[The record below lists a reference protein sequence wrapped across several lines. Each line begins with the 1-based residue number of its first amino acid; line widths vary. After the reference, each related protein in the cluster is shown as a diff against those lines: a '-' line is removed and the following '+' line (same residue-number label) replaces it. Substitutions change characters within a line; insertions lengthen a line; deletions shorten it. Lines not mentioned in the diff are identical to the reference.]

1 MSDERTPGA
10 SGADRAAP
18 DGETRSG
25 ADTTPGVET
34 TTLAQDVATLGD
46 GPPEAPGQQSS
57 LARRIWSVAAVPVL
71 SVLLALVVGAV
82 IITLSSVV
90 ITGSLDLALWIT
102 AYSAL
107 IEGGLG
113 IGGKDPLNSLTRTIT
128 NSAPLLLAGLSVA
141 LGFKAGL
148 FNIGATGQ
156 FVIGGLAAAIAGA
169 LVAELNFILAI
180 PIAIAAGVAAG
191 AFYGFVPGFLKATTG
206 AHEVVTTIMLNFIAV
221 FTGTALVINLFRS
234 PDFTFDRTAD
244 VGAAA
249 LPVIFGRD
257 LHLGVLVAYAFV
269 PIFWWFVWR
278 TTLGFEIRTV
288 GANPNAARY
297 AGMSP
302 RRLIMLTMSLCGFLA
317 GLAGVVQFLGEIGF
331 YPATFG
337 TQIGFD
343 AIAIAL
349 LGRSHPIGVML
360 GALLFGFMRAGAPLM
375 QIRADIPIE
384 IIDVLTATI
393 LFFLAADVVVR
404 RLFRIRDERGMAGAD
419 KEQQFT
425 KSYGGESS
433 I

>member
-1 MSDERTPGA
+1 MTD
-10 SGADRAAP
+10 DRDA
-18 DGETRSG
+18 
-25 ADTTPGVET
+25 VET
-34 TTLAQDVATLGD
+34 TPPGESGEATPKEDKATLSEELAKMGD
-46 GPPEAPGQQSS
+46 APPPKSGQQRS
-57 LARRIWSVAAVPVL
+57 LGRRIWSVAAVPIA
-71 SVLLALVVGAV
+71 SVFLALVVGAV

-90 ITGSLDLALWIT
+90 ITGSLDLTLWLEGYLAL
-102 AYSAL
+102 L
-107 IEGGLG
+107 EGGLG
-113 IGGKDPLNSLTRTIT
+113 VGSANPINALTNTIT

-169 LVAELNFILAI
+169 AVAQWLPVFAIPAAVLAGILAS
-180 PIAIAAGVAAG
+180 G
-191 AFYGFVPGFLKATTG
+191 FYGFIPGFLKATTG

-221 FTGTALVINLFRS
+221 FTGTALVIGLFRA
-234 PDFTFDRTAD
+234 PGYTFDRTGG
-244 VGAAA
+244 VGAAE

-257 LHLGVLVAYAFV
+257 LHLGVIIAYAFV
-269 PIFWWFVWR
+269 PIFYWFVYK

-288 GANPNAARY
+288 GANPSAARY

-302 RRLIMLTMSLCGFLA
+302 KRLIMLTMSLCGMLA
-317 GLAGVVQFLGEIGF
+317 GLAGVVVFLGEIGF

-343 AIAIAL
+343 AIAVAL

-360 GALLFGFMRAGAPLM
+360 GAMLFGFMRAGAPLM
-375 QIRADIPIE
+375 QIRAGIPIE
-384 IIDVLTATI
+384 IIDVLTAVI
-393 LFFLAADVVVR
+393 LFFLAADILVR
-404 RLFRIRDERGMAGAD
+404 WIFRMRAERGIPGAD
-419 KEQQFT
+419 QEQQFT